1 MKPTKNIAFL
11 ALAAIGLSMPAANA
25 QYNGFSINNSTQ
37 PYQNNRI
44 WNNPNGGLTRREVAL
59 LQKLNRQIS
68 ALEARLRLRG
78 VSFRERTRLNN
89 QLRDLRWQLS
99 RLRHDNRRY

>member
-11 ALAAIGLSMPAANA
+11 ALAAIALSMPAANA
-25 QYNGFSINNSTQ
+25 QYNGFSINNSKQ

-68 ALEARLRLRG
+68 ALEARLRLRS